1 MHVHPDLRALADV
14 DPLTAEL
21 IETEE
26 RRQREKIILIP
37 SESFTQPA
45 IREALGSAFT
55 SIYAEGYP
63 RRAMRNSTEVELAN
77 VEAQLSSHRRYA
89 DWRFYKGTDLANL
102 VESLAGRRAA
112 MCFATPDI
120 PAERI
125 FANVQPVSG
134 AAANLAVY
142 EAFVNPGET
151 VMGLDLTEGGHLTH
165 GSEFNITGKR
175 YNIVSYATNPETG
188 KLDYTR
194 IRDMARE
201 FRPKMIIGGF
211 TSYPWQPDWAQ
222 FRSIADEVG
231 AIFLADVAH
240 VAGMIIGG
248 VYPNPIG
255 YADVISFT
263 THKTLCGGRGAVIL
277 STDPAIASRIDSSVF
292 PGQQGGPHVNK
303 FAAHAV
309 AFKIA
314 QSDEFRQLQQRII
327 ENASALASAL
337 VENGL
342 TLAYGGTDTHLL
354 LVDLRCLATETGFP
368 VMGEIASRVLD
379 LVGIVCNKNTIPGD
393 RSAGDARGI
402 RLGTPWATQRG
413 MGPDEMKELAG
424 IIASVLKNI
433 HPFEY
438 TGLTGPLSRGKLPLA
453 VLEEARQ
460 AVRSL
465 IARIDGDVSRRS
477 TRGMTSGY
485 AQDVGI
491 LRVHQGR
498 AASLLNEASTQDI
511 EQLSVGETTRSLF
524 FDDKTELLDEV
535 TVGRLGD
542 QDFLLL
548 THRDRVDRLQAWLRG
563 LADGYVLF
571 DRQDIFRKVQ
581 GPAIVDRLRA
591 EDVPDTYRM
600 WLTLPLPEPRESQP
614 AAILHE
620 QMPQAFDVTKP
631 YFIGQQTLILPTSD
645 ATRRAFAWDPKEQT
659 AKRTPLYAAHIEVG
673 ARMVPFAGWEMPVWY
688 QSALAEHRAVR
699 QAAGLF
705 DLGHMGVFSV
715 SGTSAASFLNSVTSN
730 YADWLQ
736 PGESQYAYLFAPD
749 GSVVD
754 DVFLYRRSVDRFLI
768 VVNAANEDKDW
779 EWLTGINK
787 GRYLID
793 EQFPSRR
800 PSGPV
805 TLQNLKQDRGVM
817 DLAIQGPRSQQILNL
832 LLNHAQR
839 AHLGSLRRTEF
850 CELDIERR
858 QLLVARTG
866 YTGEE
871 IGFEIYVSGSDAV
884 WLWRRLLNIG
894 SPLGLAPCGLASRDS
909 TRTEAGLPLYGHE
922 LEGPHKVNPFEAGF
936 ASYVKLHKP
945 FFIGRNACV
954 SSFGRQTRR
963 IARFESLSDGG
974 RPIQAG
980 ASVIDANGSYVGR
993 VTSCVVLDRTQ
1004 IGLALIDGKSAAV
1017 DPGTRLVVLNPQR
1030 RQEAAKPAAQLT
1042 AGDRVAIPLPVR
1054 IVPRFMQRA
1063 VAANDGAG

>member
-1 MHVHPDLRALADV
+1 MHVHPDLRTLDDV

-37 SESFTQPA
+37 SESFTPPA
-45 IREALGSAFT
+45 VREALGSAFT

-63 RRAMRNSTEVELAN
+63 RRAMRRSSEDELSDIS
-77 VEAQLSSHRRYA
+77 AQLASNRRYA

-102 VESLAGRRAA
+102 VESVAGRRAA
-112 MCFATPDI
+112 ECFATPEISADQ
-120 PAERI
+120 I
-125 FANVQPVSG
+125 FANVQPISG

-142 EAFVNPGET
+142 EAFVNPGDT

-175 YNIVSYATNPETG
+175 YKIVSYASDPSTG
-188 KLDYTR
+188 KLDYSK
-194 IRDMARE
+194 IREMARE
-201 FRPKMIIGGF
+201 FRPKMIIAGF

-222 FRSIADEVG
+222 FRAIADEVG
-231 AIFLADVAH
+231 ALLLADVAH

-255 YADVISFT
+255 YADAITFT

-277 STDPAIASRIDSSVF
+277 STDPAIASQIDSSVF

-314 QSDEFRQLQQRII
+314 QSEEFRQLQHRIV
-327 ENASALASAL
+327 ENAAALASAL
-337 VENGL
+337 VDHGL

-354 LVDLRCLATETGFP
+354 LVDLRPLTTETGFP

-438 TGLTGPLSRGKLPLA
+438 TGLNSSLSRGKLPLA
-453 VLEEARQ
+453 VLEEARE

-465 IARIDGDVSRRS
+465 VARVDEETSRRS
-477 TRGMTSGY
+477 PRALSSEF

-491 LRVHQGR
+491 LRVHHGR
-498 AASLLNEASTQDI
+498 ALSLLNEASTQDI
-511 EQLSVGETTRSLF
+511 EQLKIGETTRSLF
-524 FDDKTELLDEV
+524 FDEKAELIDEV
-535 TVGRLGD
+535 TIGRLGD

-548 THRDRVDRLQAWLRG
+548 THRNRVDRLKAWLCG

-571 DRQDIFRKVQ
+571 DPHDVFRKVQ
-581 GPAIVDRLRA
+581 GPAIVDRIRA
-591 EDVPDTYRM
+591 EDVPEPYRS
-600 WLTLPLPEPRESQP
+600 WLTLSLPDAKASQP
-614 AAILHE
+614 VAALYE
-620 QMPQAFDVTKP
+620 QTPQSFDVTKP
-631 YFIGQQTLILPTSD
+631 YFVGQHALDLPTTD
-645 ATRRAFAWDPKEQT
+645 TMRRSFVWEPKEQPLR
-659 AKRTPLYAAHIEVG
+659 RTPLYDAHVDAG
-673 ARMVPFAGWEMPVWY
+673 ARIVPFAGWEMPVWY
-688 QSALAEHRAVR
+688 QSALAEHRAIR
-699 QAAGLF
+699 EHAGLF

-715 SGTSAASFLNSVTSN
+715 SGVSASAFLNSITSN
-730 YADWLQ
+730 YADWLR

-749 GSVVD
+749 GSVLD
-754 DVFLYRRSVDRFLI
+754 DVFVYRRSTDRFLV

-779 EWLTGINK
+779 EWLTGVNK

-805 TLQNLKQDRGVM
+805 TLQNLKQGRGVM
-817 DLAIQGPRSQQILNL
+817 DIALQGPNSQRILET
-832 LLNHAQR
+832 LLNDTQKAVLR
-839 AHLGSLRRTEF
+839 SLRRTEF
-850 CELDIERR
+850 CELDVERR
-858 QLLVARTG
+858 QLLIARTG

-871 IGFEIYVSGSDAV
+871 IGYEIYVSGDDAV
-884 WLWRRLLNIG
+884 WLWNRLLEVG
-894 SPLGLAPCGLASRDS
+894 SPLGLAACGLASRDS

-922 LEGPHKVNPFEAGF
+922 LAGVDEINPFEAGF

-945 FFIGRNACV
+945 FFVGRDACV
-954 SSFGRQTRR
+954 SSFRHTSRR
-963 IARFESLSDGG
+963 IIRFESLSKAS

-980 ASVIDANGSYVGR
+980 AAIIDANGAYVGR
-993 VTSCVVLDRTQ
+993 VTSCVVLDRSQ
-1004 IGLALIDGKSAAV
+1004 IGLALVDGKTTAL
-1017 DPGTRLVVLNPQR
+1017 DPETQLVVLNPQR
-1030 RQEAAKPAAQLT
+1030 RQEAVKSSAELA

-1054 IVPRFMQRA
+1054 VVPRFMQRPGTA
-1063 VAANDGAG
+1063 DGGGE

>member
-1 MHVHPDLRALADV
+1 MHVHPDLRTLAEV

-21 IETEE
+21 IKIEE

-45 IREALGSAFT
+45 VREALGSAFT

-63 RRAMRNSTEVELAN
+63 RRAMRRSTEDELSN
-77 VEAQLSSHRRYA
+77 IDAQLASHRRYA

-102 VESLAGRRAA
+102 MESLAGRRAA
-112 MCFATPDI
+112 ECFATPDI
-120 PAERI
+120 PADQI
-125 FANVQPVSG
+125 FANVQPISG

-142 EAFVNPGET
+142 EAFVKPGET

-165 GSEFNITGKR
+165 GSQFNITGKR
-175 YNIVSYATNPETG
+175 YNIVSYATDPATG
-188 KLDYTR
+188 RLDYDR
-194 IRDMARE
+194 IREMARE
-201 FRPKMIIGGF
+201 FRPKMIIAGF
-211 TSYPWQPDWAQ
+211 TSYPWQPDWKQ

-231 AIFLADVAH
+231 AILLADVAH

-255 YADVISFT
+255 YADVIAFT

-309 AFKIA
+309 AFKTA
-314 QSDEFRQLQQRII
+314 QSDAFRQLQHQIV

-337 VENGL
+337 VDNGL
-342 TLAYGGTDTHLL
+342 TLAYGGTNTHLL
-354 LVDLRCLATETGFP
+354 LVDLRPLATDTGFP

-379 LVGIVCNKNTIPGD
+379 LAGIVCNKNTIPGD

-413 MGPDEMKELAG
+413 MGPNEMNELAG

-438 TGLTGPLSRGKLPLA
+438 IGLTGALSRGKLPLD
-453 VLEEARQ
+453 VLEEARK
-460 AVRSL
+460 AVGEL
-465 IARIDGDVSRRS
+465 IKRVDGDVSPRS
-477 TRGMTSGY
+477 ARSSVSGL
-485 AQDVGI
+485 AQEVGI

-498 AASLLNEASTQDI
+498 ASSLLGEASTQNV
-511 EQLSVGETTRSLF
+511 EQLGIGETTRSLF
-524 FDDKTELLDEV
+524 LDEHAELMDEV
-535 TVGRLGD
+535 TVGRLD
-542 QDFLLL
+542 TQDFLLL

-571 DRQDIFRKVQ
+571 DPQDIFRKVQ
-581 GPAIVDRLRA
+581 GPATVDRLRA
-591 EDVPDTYRM
+591 EDVPETYQA
-600 WLTLPLPEPRESQP
+600 WLTLPLPEPREGQS
-614 AAILHE
+614 AASLYE
-620 QMPQAFDVTKP
+620 EMPQVFDVSKP
-631 YFIGQQTLILPTSD
+631 YFIGQGALELPASD
-645 ATRRAFAWDPKEQT
+645 VMRREFVWEPKDQPI
-659 AKRTPLYAAHIEVG
+659 KRTPLYDAHVEAG

-699 QAAGLF
+699 EQAGLY

-715 SGTSAASFLNSVTSN
+715 SGTSAAAFLNSVTSN

-736 PGESQYAYLFAPD
+736 PGESQYAYLFGPD
-749 GSVVD
+749 GSVLD
-754 DVFLYRRSVDRFLI
+754 DIFLYRRSVDRFLV

-779 EWLTGINK
+779 EWLTGVNK

-793 EQFPSRR
+793 TQFPSRR

-817 DLAIQGPRSQQILNL
+817 DMALQGPRSREILSL
-832 LLNHAQR
+832 LLTDAQ
-839 AHLGSLRRTEF
+839 AALLGSLRRTEF
-850 CELDIERR
+850 CELDVERR

-871 IGFEIYVSGSDAV
+871 IGYEIYVSGADAV
-884 WLWRRLLNIG
+884 WLWNRLLEAG
-894 SPLGLAPCGLASRDS
+894 APLGLAPCGLASRDS
-909 TRTEAGLPLYGHE
+909 TRTEAGLPRYGHE
-922 LEGPHKVNPFEAGF
+922 LAGVHEVSPFEAGF

-945 FFIGRNACV
+945 FFVGRDACV
-954 SSFGRQTRR
+954 ASSRRQTRQ
-963 IARFESLSDGG
+963 IVRFEALSEAN
-974 RPIQAG
+974 RPIHPG
-980 ASVIDANGSYVGR
+980 ATVIDLNGSYVGR
-993 VTSCVVLDRTQ
+993 VTSCVVLERSQ
-1004 IGLALIDGKSAAV
+1004 IGLALIDGKAAAI
-1017 DPGTRLVVLNPQR
+1017 DPGTRLIVLNPQR
-1030 RQEAAKPAAQLT
+1030 RHEATKPSMELT
-1042 AGDRVAIPLPVR
+1042 VGDRVAIPLPVR
-1054 IVPRFMQRA
+1054 IVPRFMQRSA
-1063 VAANDGAG
+1063 IADSGDE

>member
-1 MHVHPDLRALADV
+1 MHVHPDLRTLADV
-14 DPLTAEL
+14 DPLTAKL
-21 IETEE
+21 IDIEE

-45 IREALGSAFT
+45 VREALGSAFT

-63 RRAMRNSTEVELAN
+63 RRAMRRSTEGELSDID
-77 VEAQLSSHRRYA
+77 AQLASHRRYA
-89 DWRFYKGTDLANL
+89 DWRFYKGTELANL
-102 VESLAGRRAA
+102 MESLAGRRAA

-120 PAERI
+120 PAHQI
-125 FANVQPVSG
+125 FANVQPISG

-165 GSEFNITGKR
+165 GSQFNITGKR
-175 YNIVSYATNPETG
+175 YNIVSYATDPATG
-188 KLDYTR
+188 KLDYDR
-194 IRDMARE
+194 IRQMARE
-201 FRPKMIIGGF
+201 FRPKMIIAGF

-231 AIFLADVAH
+231 AILLADVAH

-248 VYPNPIG
+248 VYPNPVG
-255 YADVISFT
+255 YADVIAFT

-314 QSDEFRQLQQRII
+314 QSDAFRQLQHRIV
-327 ENASALASAL
+327 ENASALAAAL

-342 TLAYGGTDTHLL
+342 TLAYGGTNTHLL
-354 LVDLRCLATETGFP
+354 LVDLRSLVTDTGFP

-413 MGPDEMKELAG
+413 MGPDEMSELAR

-438 TGLTGPLSRGKLPLA
+438 IGLAGPLSRGKLPLD
-453 VLEEARQ
+453 VLEEARE
-460 AVRSL
+460 AVRAL
-465 IARIDGDVSRRS
+465 IARVDSHVSPRS
-477 TRGMTSGY
+477 ERSLASGF
-485 AQDVGI
+485 AQEVGI

-498 AASLLNEASTQDI
+498 ASELLNEASTQDI
-511 EQLSVGETTRSLF
+511 EQLRIGETTRSLF
-524 FDDKTELLDEV
+524 FDDHAELIDEV

-548 THRDRVDRLQAWLRG
+548 THRDRVNRLQAWLRG

-571 DRQDIFRKVQ
+571 DPQDIFRKVQ
-581 GPAIVDRLRA
+581 GPATVDRLRA
-591 EDVPDTYRM
+591 EEVPDAYQG
-600 WLTLPLPEPRESQP
+600 WLTLPLPELRRNQ
-614 AAILHE
+614 AAASVHKE
-620 QMPQAFDVTKP
+620 TPQAFDITKP
-631 YFIGQQTLILPTSD
+631 YFIGQQMLELPTSD
-645 ATRRAFAWDPKEQT
+645 ATRRDFTWEPKDQPL
-659 AKRTPLYAAHIEVG
+659 KRTPLYGAHVEAG

-688 QSALAEHRAVR
+688 QSALAEHHAVR
-699 QAAGLF
+699 EHAGLY

-715 SGTSAASFLNSVTSN
+715 SGTSAAAFLNSVTSN
-730 YADWLQ
+730 YADWLR

-749 GSVVD
+749 GSVLD
-754 DVFLYRRSVDRFLI
+754 DIFLYRRSTDRFLV

-793 EQFPSRR
+793 TQFPSRR

-805 TLQNLKQDRGVM
+805 TLQNLKQDRDVM
-817 DLAIQGPRSQQILNL
+817 DMALQGPRSRQILEL
-832 LLNHAQR
+832 LLTDAQK
-839 AHLGSLRRTEF
+839 ALLGSLRRTEF
-850 CELDIERR
+850 CELDVERH

-871 IGFEIYVSGSDAV
+871 IGYEIYVSGTDAV
-884 WLWRRLLNIG
+884 WLWERLLDIG

-922 LEGPHKVNPFEAGF
+922 LAGPYGISPFEAGF

-945 FFIGRNACV
+945 FFVGRDACV
-954 SSFGRQTRR
+954 ASYRRGARQ
-963 IARFESLSDGG
+963 IVRFEALSEAN
-974 RPIQAG
+974 RPIHPG
-980 ASVIDANGSYVGR
+980 ATVIDPNGSYVGR
-993 VTSCVVLDRTQ
+993 VTSCVVLERSQ
-1004 IGLALIDGKSAAV
+1004 IGLALIDGKPTAI
-1017 DPGTRLVVLNPQR
+1017 DPDSRLIVLNPQR
-1030 RQEAAKPAAQLT
+1030 RDEASKTSVELT

-1054 IVPRFMQRA
+1054 VVSRFMQRA
-1063 VAANDGAG
+1063 PITDGGAE

>member
-1 MHVHPDLRALADV
+1 MHAHPDLRTLADV

-21 IETEE
+21 IEIEE

-45 IREALGSAFT
+45 VREALGSAFT

-63 RRAMRNSTEVELAN
+63 RRAMRRSSEDELAN
-77 VEAQLSSHRRYA
+77 VDAQLASHRRYA

-120 PAERI
+120 PAEQI
-125 FANVQPVSG
+125 FANVQPISG

-142 EAFVNPGET
+142 EAFVDPGET

-165 GSEFNITGKR
+165 GSRFNITGKR
-175 YNIVSYATNPETG
+175 YNIVSYATDPATG
-188 KLDYTR
+188 KLDYDQ
-194 IRDMARE
+194 IREMARE

-222 FRSIADEVG
+222 FRSIADDVG
-231 AIFLADVAH
+231 AILLADVAH

-248 VYPNPIG
+248 VYPNPVG
-255 YADVISFT
+255 HAHVITFT

-277 STDPAIASRIDSSVF
+277 STDPGIASQIDTSVF

-314 QSDEFRQLQQRII
+314 QSEAFQQLQQQIV
-327 ENASALASAL
+327 ENASVLASAL
-337 VENGL
+337 VDHGL
-342 TLAYGGTDTHLL
+342 TLAYGGTNTHLL
-354 LVDLRCLATETGFP
+354 LVDLRPLITDTGFP

-393 RSAGDARGI
+393 QSAGDARGI

-413 MGPDEMKELAG
+413 MGPDEMRELAG

-438 TGLTGPLSRGKLPLA
+438 TGLTGSLSRGKLPLA
-453 VLEEARQ
+453 VLEEART

-465 IARIDGDVSRRS
+465 IVRVDGDTSRRS
-477 TRGMTSGY
+477 TRSLASGL
-485 AQDVGI
+485 AQEVGI

-498 AASLLNEASTQDI
+498 ASSLLNEASTQDI
-511 EQLSVGETTRSLF
+511 EQLKIGDKARSLF
-524 FDDKTELLDEV
+524 FDEKAELLDEV
-535 TVGRLGD
+535 TIGRLGD

-548 THRDRVDRLQAWLRG
+548 THRDRADRLQAWLRG

-571 DRQDIFRKVQ
+571 DPDDIYRKVQ
-581 GPAIVDRLRA
+581 GPATVDRLRA
-591 EDVPDTYRM
+591 EDVPEPYQE
-600 WLTLPLPEPRESQP
+600 WLTLPLPEPRDQQS
-614 AAILHE
+614 AASSY
-620 QMPQAFDVTKP
+620 QQTPGAFDVTKP
-631 YFIGQQTLILPTSD
+631 YFIGQSTLDLPPAD
-645 ATRRAFAWDPKEQT
+645 ATRREFVWEPREQPT
-659 AKRTPLYAAHIEVG
+659 KRTPLYDAHVEAG
-673 ARMVPFAGWEMPVWY
+673 ARIVPFAGWEMPVWY

-699 QAAGLF
+699 ENAGLY
-705 DLGHMGVFSV
+705 DLGHMGVFSI
-715 SGTSAASFLNSVTSN
+715 SGTSAAAFLNSVTSN
-730 YADWLQ
+730 YADWIQ

-749 GSVVD
+749 GSVLD
-754 DVFLYRRSVDRFLI
+754 DVFIYRRAKDRFLV

-779 EWLTGINK
+779 EWLTGVNE
-787 GRYLID
+787 GRYLVD
-793 EQFPSRR
+793 ANFPSRR

-817 DLAIQGPRSQQILNL
+817 DIAIQGPRSREILNRFL
-832 LLNHAQR
+832 SGPQQAL
-839 AHLGSLRRTEF
+839 LGSLRRTEF
-850 CELDIERR
+850 CELDVDRR

-871 IGFEIYVSGSDAV
+871 IGFEIYVSGADAI
-884 WLWRRLLNIG
+884 WLWNRLCEAG

-922 LEGPHKVNPFEAGF
+922 LAGTYGVNPFEAGF

-945 FFIGRNACV
+945 FFVGRDACIA
-954 SSFGRQTRR
+954 SSRQTRR
-963 IARFESLSDGG
+963 IVRFAATSEAS
-974 RPIQAG
+974 RPIQAD
-980 ASVIDANGSYVGR
+980 AAMIDANGSYAGR
-993 VTSCVVLDRTQ
+993 VTSCVVLDRAQ
-1004 IGLALIDGKSAAV
+1004 IGLALLDGRSTAI
-1017 DPGTRLVVLNPQR
+1017 DPGTRLTVLNPQR
-1030 RQEAAKPAAQLT
+1030 RQEATKPSSELA
-1042 AGDRVAIPLPVR
+1042 AGDRVSIPLPVR
-1054 IVPRFMQRA
+1054 VVPRFLQRST
-1063 VAANDGAG
+1063 VTDIGAD